1 MTKKL
6 TLLFALMLLT
16 LMVNA
21 IEVQNDDG
29 LYIDYTLINNK
40 TELAVRNIILAMLSY
55 QNQLNTK
62 GL

>member
-29 LYIDYTLINNK
+29 LDIDYTLINNK